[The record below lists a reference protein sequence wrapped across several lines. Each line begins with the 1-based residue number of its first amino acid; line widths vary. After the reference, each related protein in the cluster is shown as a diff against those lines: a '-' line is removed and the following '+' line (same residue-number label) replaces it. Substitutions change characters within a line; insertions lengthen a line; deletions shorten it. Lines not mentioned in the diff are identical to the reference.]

1 MGESELLRLYCSH
14 PSCFWLLHVDS
25 QYGTLFQYPYADR
38 HHVFARA
45 PALWEHVKAEKVK
58 SLCIKSQKQPGERY
72 MPILSVSHLGKS
84 FGAERIFADVNF
96 KIDEHDRIGLVGP
109 NGAGKST
116 LLNIL
121 AGYEEA
127 EEGTLSRARNA
138 RLGYLTQ
145 HVDFQP
151 ANTLRE
157 EMLTVFDHLR
167 AWERELGELALQLA
181 VPAAQ
186 ADQHLH
192 EQLLTHYADLQYQF
206 EHGGGY
212 TYENKVA
219 QVLDG
224 LGFTREEQAA
234 PVMHLSGGQ
243 STRAA
248 LGKMLLQE
256 PDLLLLDEPTNHLD
270 LEALEWLET
279 YLNDWPGAM
288 VVVAHDRYFLDKV
301 VSRVI
306 ELAFERIEEYPGN
319 YTAYLR
325 LREERLE
332 RRQRE
337 YEAQQAY
344 IAHTEEF
351 IRRYKAGQRS
361 REARG
366 RQKLL
371 DRMDR
376 VARPQDFAEMHFEF
390 SSGVDS
396 GQMVLSTQKLAV
408 GYPARQPGGA
418 PVLLTRV
425 ADLELLRGD
434 RVGLLGPNGSGK
446 TTLLRTIIGELAPL
460 SGHVSLGHNVRV
472 GYYSQT
478 HAGLNP
484 ERTIVDEIR
493 QVSALSEDGARSFLG
508 RFLFSGAD
516 VFKPIGALSGGE
528 RSRVALA
535 KLTLQGSNFLI
546 LDEPTNHLDLQSR
559 QFLEEVL
566 GDFEG
571 TLLFVSHDRYFVDSL
586 ATRVWII
593 ENGVLIPYLGNY
605 TEYRARK
612 RPLVLNIDI
621 PAPFPPDE
629 KATPAPEQTAKTAR
643 SATPARSGGKKG
655 KIKTRAVED
664 VEKDIEKAEAQIKL
678 IEEKLAE
685 AALKADAEQLKQL
698 SEEYEQ
704 AKARVDKLLAE
715 WEELAS
721 AAS

>member
-1 MGESELLRLYCSH
+1 
-14 PSCFWLLHVDS
+14 
-25 QYGTLFQYPYADR
+25 
-38 HHVFARA
+38 
-45 PALWEHVKAEKVK
+45 
-58 SLCIKSQKQPGERY
+58 

-84 FGAERIFADVNF
+84 FGAERIFADVSF

-116 LLNIL
+116 LLDIL
-121 AGYEEA
+121 AGYQEA
-127 EEGTLSRARNA
+127 ESGTISRARNA

-145 HVDFQP
+145 HADFRP
-151 ANTLRE
+151 ENTLRE
-157 EMLTVFDHLR
+157 EMLTVFEHVR
-167 AWERELGELALQLA
+167 AWERELGELAVQLA
-181 VPAAQ
+181 STEAQ
-186 ADQHLH
+186 ADQAWHG
-192 EQLLTHYADLQYQF
+192 QLLTRYADLQQQF

-212 TYENKVA
+212 IYDNKVD

-224 LGFTREEQAA
+224 LGFTREQQVA

-243 STRAA
+243 RTRAA
-248 LGKMLLQE
+248 LGKLLLQE
-256 PDLLLLDEPTNHLD
+256 PDLLLMDEPTNHLD

-279 YLNDWPGAM
+279 YLNDWKGAM
-288 VVVAHDRYFLDKV
+288 VIVAHDRYFLDKV
-301 VSRVI
+301 VSRTI

-319 YTAYLR
+319 YTTYLS

-371 DRMDR
+371 DRMER
-376 VARPQDFAEMHFEF
+376 VERPQDFAEMHFEF
-390 SSGVDS
+390 SSVSDS
-396 GQMVLSTQKLAV
+396 GQVVLSTQKLTV
-408 GYPARQPGGA
+408 GFPARQSDNEST
-418 PVLLTRV
+418 LLARV
-425 ADLELLRGD
+425 ADLELMRGD
-434 RVGLLGPNGSGK
+434 RVGLLGPNGAGK
-446 TTLLRTIIGELAPL
+446 TTLLRTIIGEIAPL
-460 SGHVSLGHNVRV
+460 SGHVSTGHNVRI

-493 QVSALSEDGARSFLG
+493 HASALSEDGARSFLG
-508 RFLFSGAD
+508 RFLFSGDD
-516 VFKPIGALSGGE
+516 VFKPIRALSGGE

-559 QFLEEVL
+559 QFLEDVL

-586 ATRVWII
+586 ATKVWII
-593 ENGVLIPYLGNY
+593 EDGGVLIPYLGNY
-605 TEYRARK
+605 TEYRTRK
-612 RPLVLNIDI
+612 RPLVLDI
-621 PAPFPPDE
+621 PAPLKSGSKESPASE
-629 KATPAPEQTAKTAR
+629 KVSKAASVPER
-643 SATPARSGGKKG
+643 SNGKKG
-655 KIKTRAVED
+655 RVKERTIED
-664 VEKDIEKAEAQIKL
+664 VEKDIEKAEIRVKL

-698 SEEYEQ
+698 SDEHEL
-704 AKARVDKLLAE
+704 AGARVDELLAE